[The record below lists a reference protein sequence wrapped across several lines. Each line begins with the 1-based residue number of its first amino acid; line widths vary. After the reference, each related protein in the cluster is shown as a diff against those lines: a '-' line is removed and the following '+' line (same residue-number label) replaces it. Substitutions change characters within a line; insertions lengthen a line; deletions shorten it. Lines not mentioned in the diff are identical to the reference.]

1 MDTLGPVAGLES
13 SREEPQGPLETRAGP
28 EQELGLSGHL
38 GQACHHLLLAMSN
51 GLQSEKCFFSAELFN
66 ALMCSLSSLWKRIH
80 THTHTHTHACELP
93 WWLSGK
99 ESTFNAEDTGSI
111 PGLVRS
117 PGERNDNPLHYACLR
132 NLMDREA

>member
-13 SREEPQGPLETRAGP
+13 SREEPQAPLETRAGP

-80 THTHTHTHACELP
+80 THTYTHTYFFTFSSFMVYRMLNTLLCAIQWDLVVVQPVYNSLHL
-93 WWLSGK
+93 LSPA
-99 ESTFNAEDTGSI
+99 SRSI
-111 PGLVRS
+111 LGR
-117 PGERNDNPLHYACLR
+117 
-132 NLMDREA
+132 